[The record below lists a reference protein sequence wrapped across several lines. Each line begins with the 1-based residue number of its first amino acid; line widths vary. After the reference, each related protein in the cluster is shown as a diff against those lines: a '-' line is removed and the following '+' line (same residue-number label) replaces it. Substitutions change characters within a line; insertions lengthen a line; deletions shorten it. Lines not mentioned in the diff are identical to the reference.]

1 MRFSYS
7 FGDVARVA
15 RRWSA
20 RSAGPEGVTAA
31 GALWALKEQEVVG
44 KKVIVDRQPQQ
55 PGDVPQTWADVNKV
69 KELFGYEPNITF
81 KQGVEKFV
89 EWQKAR
95 SSF

>member
-31 GALWALKEQEVVG
+31 GALWASKEQTVVG
-44 KKVIVDRQPQQ
+44 KTAIINRLPQQ
-55 PGDVPQTWADVNKV
+55 PGDVPQTWADVTKANK
-69 KELFGYEPNITF
+69 LFGYKPTITF

-95 SSF
+95 SSC

>member
-7 FGDVARVA
+7 FGDEARVA

-20 RSAGPEGVTAA
+20 RSAGPAGVTAA

-44 KKVIVDRQPQQ
+44 KKAIINRLPQQ
-55 PGDVPQTWADVNKV
+55 PGDVPQTWADVTKAG
-69 KELFGYEPNITF
+69 ELFGYKPTTTF

-89 EWQKAR
+89 AWRNEQL
-95 SSF
+95 SF